1 MNKFL
6 KNIVKLKKIST
17 IKDFRFGTF
26 PTISGSG
33 SGSGYTFYRPPGITW
48 FKKLKFRNF
57 MINIKKKYYIE
68 IEISLLT
75 KSGPHYSSS
84 LNRRDFQICKSP
96 RLGKEKKNNDNI
108 C

>member
-1 MNKFL
+1 
-6 KNIVKLKKIST
+6 
-17 IKDFRFGTF
+17 
-26 PTISGSG
+26 
-33 SGSGYTFYRPPGITW
+33 
-48 FKKLKFRNF
+48 

-96 RLGKEKKNNDNI
+96 RLGKEKKNHAMI
-108 C
+108 IFAKIFRFKYFFFFVIKYRK